1 MATSEGEASGEALSI
16 LSSAGPVCGGPFCA
30 VAALPS
36 CAFQIA
42 SRTLFRRWPFSVFVN
57 RGGGSGSGSGDDE
70 GDGHHRGDGRGSGGR
85 RRCRHGTRSSKAAA
99 LAAGGSPTP
108 TSKKGQMHQ
117 VTLWRRRG
125 GWWRRRLRWRLRGRG
140 RRIGGNLSGRIIGGA
155 LNSGARNR
163 DTRWRPRWR
172 STLTLNQARPK
183 IERASHSG
191 LAAVS
196 GVGGESGGGGGEGG
210 EGGRGVGGRGSSRWR
225 AASVEPSYLRGGGA
239 HRCEHLHSSRPSS
252 DAIRRNQTRRGRRR

>member
-42 SRTLFRRWPFSVFVN
+42 SRTLFRRWAFSVFVID
-57 RGGGSGSGSGDDE
+57 GGGCGDDE
-70 GDGHHRGDGRGSGGR
+70 GDGHHRGDGRGSGGH

-155 LNSGARNR
+155 LNSGARDR
-163 DTRWRPRWR
+163 D
-172 STLTLNQARPK
+172 K
-183 IERASHSG
+183 C
-191 LAAVS
+191 AVILQKM
-196 GVGGESGGGGGEGG
+196 
-210 EGGRGVGGRGSSRWR
+210 RL
-225 AASVEPSYLRGGGA
+225 P
-239 HRCEHLHSSRPSS
+239 
-252 DAIRRNQTRRGRRR
+252 